1 LLDTH
6 IAIWAILGAPMLP
19 RKAADFIQRSDN
31 EVWVSTVSLWEIA
44 IKNGLKRVGIPPLC
58 ISAAEANLEFEQ
70 ALFRPLA
77 ISLTAIVRVETLV
90 RHHGDPF
97 DRLLVAQAQTES
109 MHLLTHDKALENYGD
124 FVLVV

>member
-1 LLDTH
+1 
-6 IAIWAILGAPMLP
+6 MLP